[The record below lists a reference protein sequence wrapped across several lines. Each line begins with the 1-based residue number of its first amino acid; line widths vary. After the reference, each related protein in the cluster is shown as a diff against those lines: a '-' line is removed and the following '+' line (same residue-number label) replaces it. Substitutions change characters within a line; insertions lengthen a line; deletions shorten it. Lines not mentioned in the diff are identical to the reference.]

1 MKAIFFALLIT
12 LCTTAAHAQ
21 IKHAATATVLVHGN
35 CEQCKH
41 TIEAAAA
48 ADKHAGAI
56 WNSKSQL
63 AVITYDSTRTSLS
76 AVLKQIALAG
86 YDNDQFLAPDA
97 TYEQLPV
104 CCKYTRTGKKA
115 ALIAAAPAAASPAV
129 NATTATHAL
138 TPVINAYLQLK
149 EALVNSAAA
158 DASTKA
164 QALNNALKAVDMTA
178 LAHEQHTAW
187 MQEKNTLT
195 EAAAAIA
202 AQKELEKQR
211 TQFASLSAHLYNV
224 VKAGGVGETLYYQ
237 HCPMF
242 ENGADWISREKPI
255 RNPYYGSQMLTCGK
269 TTATIP

>member
-1 MKAIFFALLIT
+1 MKRIFFALLIA
-12 LCTTAAHAQ
+12 LCTAAAHAQ

-35 CEQCKH
+35 CEQCQH
-41 TIEAAAA
+41 TIESAAAA
-48 ADKHAGAI
+48 RKQASAT
-56 WNSKSQL
+56 WNNKSQL
-63 AVITYDSTRTSLS
+63 AVIKYDSTRTNLS
-76 AVLKQIALAG
+76 EVLKQIALAG

-104 CCKYTRTGKKA
+104 CCKYARTGKKA
-115 ALIAAAPAAASPAV
+115 SMIAVAPAAAATAV
-129 NATTATHAL
+129 NAATATHAL
-138 TPVINAYLQLK
+138 TPVMNAYLQLS
-149 EALVNSAAA
+149 EALINSSATDAAA
-158 DASTKA
+158 RA
-164 QALNNALKAVDMTA
+164 QALNNALKAVDMAA
-178 LAHEQHTAW
+178 LTHEQHTAW

-195 EAAAAIA
+195 ETAAAIA

-211 TQFASLSAHLYNV
+211 TQFASLSAHLYKV
-224 VKAGGVGETLYYQ
+224 VKAGGAGETLYYQ

>member
-1 MKAIFFALLIT
+1 MKAVFIALFIA
-12 LCTTAAHAQ
+12 LCGIAAHAQ
-21 IKHAATATVLVHGN
+21 IKHAATATVTIQGN

-41 TIEAAAA
+41 TIETAAA
-48 ADKHAGAI
+48 ADKNAAAS
-56 WNSKSQL
+56 WNSKTQL

-86 YDNDQFLAPDA
+86 YDNDQYLSPDA

-104 CCKYTRTGKKA
+104 CCKYTRAGKKA
-115 ALIAAAPAAASPAV
+115 SLVSTAAAAPTPSTKAAAPAH
-129 NATTATHAL
+129 TL

-158 DASTKA
+158 DAATQA
-164 QALNNALKAVDMTA
+164 QTLNAALQAVNMTA

-187 MQEKNTLT
+187 MAEKNTLT
-195 EAAAAIA
+195 EIAAAIA
-202 AQKELEKQR
+202 AQKDLEKQR
-211 TQFASLSAHLYNV
+211 KQLALLSPHLYNV
-224 VKAGGVGETLYYQ
+224 VKAGGVGETLFYQ

-242 ENGADWISREKPI
+242 ENGADWLSREKPI
-255 RNPYYGSQMLTCGK
+255 RNPYYGSEMLTCGK